1 VSAPRVNPALAAG
14 AALAVLPVVAGAGFA
29 LLRLPAEAP
38 GLAPQVAESIGRA
51 GASNPVTAVLLNF
64 RGYDTMLEVT
74 VLFLAVVGAHAL
86 SPVRPAPSGA
96 LQLAPSPVLIGF
108 VRVLAP
114 FIVLVA
120 GYMLW
125 VGGHKPG
132 GAFQAGAVLASLG
145 VVLHLCRLA
154 LPGWYAGA
162 VKRWAM
168 ALGLVVFVGAG
179 AGFML
184 LGLNFL
190 EYPVKP
196 AKWWILAIEA
206 ASTLS
211 IAAILT
217 DLFVAGQL
225 LPTRGIP
232 EASPEVRP

>member
-1 VSAPRVNPALAAG
+1 MNAPRPNPALAVG
-14 AALAVLPVVAGAGFA
+14 AALAVLPVVIGAGYA
-29 LLRLPAEAP
+29 MWRLPTEAP
-38 GLAPQVAESIGRA
+38 GLAPLVAENIGRA

-74 VLFLAVVGAHAL
+74 VLFLAVIGAHAL
-86 SPVRPAPSGA
+86 SPVRPAPSGG
-96 LQLAPSPVLIGF
+96 LRIEPSPVLIGF

-154 LPGWYAGA
+154 LPDWYAGA

-168 ALGLVVFVGAG
+168 ALGLVAFVGAG
-179 AGFML
+179 AGFMVF
-184 LGLNFL
+184 GLNFL

-217 DLFVAGQL
+217 ELFVAGQVL
-225 LPTRGIP
+225 QKR
-232 EASPEVRP
+232 EMVEVAPEVRP